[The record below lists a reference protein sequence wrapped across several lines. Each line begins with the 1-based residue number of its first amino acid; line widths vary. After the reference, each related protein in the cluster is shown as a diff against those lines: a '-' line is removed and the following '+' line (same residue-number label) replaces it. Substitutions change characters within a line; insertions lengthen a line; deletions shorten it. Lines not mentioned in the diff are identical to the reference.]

1 MPVLSYRQRECKPG
15 LRRHVTG
22 KIFVEWFGIDR
33 HYSAMISG
41 ALRTV
46 GYLCGLIALYAMW
59 LDLSSARA
67 SMMLGEF
74 WNSHHSTSLLI
85 SEAALSRYIDP
96 CGLVVSLG
104 CEPFLW
110 HPLVST
116 LLLWPAA
123 LVLLL
128 LTGIF
133 CGIGRLAQ
141 RRGRRIGG
149 RNLKRS
155 GER

>member
-1 MPVLSYRQRECKPG
+1 MMSYRQRAGGPC
-15 LRRHVTG
+15 LRHLIAG
-22 KIFVEWFGIDR
+22 KIFVEWFGVDS
-33 HYSAMISG
+33 HYIAMISG

-74 WNSHHSTSLLI
+74 WNSHHSVSLLI
-85 SEAALSRYIDP
+85 SEAVLSRYIDP

-128 LTGIF
+128 LMGIF

-149 RNLKRS
+149 RSLKRS